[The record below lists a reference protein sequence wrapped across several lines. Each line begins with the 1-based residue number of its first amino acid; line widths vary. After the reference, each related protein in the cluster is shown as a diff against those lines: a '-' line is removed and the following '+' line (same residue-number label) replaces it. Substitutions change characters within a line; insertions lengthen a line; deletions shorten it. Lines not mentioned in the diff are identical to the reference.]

1 MCAQINKLISVA
13 LLCLIWTNCFAMDLS
28 QYEIL
33 CSEIGFKK
41 KTEAYGQCVLD
52 LAEKNKILS
61 TPKSEDE
68 QLCRGYGFKPNTAN
82 FSECKLKLEM
92 AKRQSID
99 AQEKYNKEKADYDRQ
114 MAAIQKERERQRAM
128 KQLELGLRMMGGQ
141 SPVDA
146 VNSVGTGA
154 PIAPRVPTP
163 TNQTITLPNGR
174 MINCSTFGT
183 MTNCF

>member
-1 MCAQINKLISVA
+1 MRTQANKLTLIGSC
-13 LLCLIWTNCFAMDLS
+13 LLLSLNCFALDLS
-28 QYEIL
+28 QYESL

-41 KTEAYGQCVLD
+41 KTEAYGQCVLE
-52 LAEKNKILS
+52 LAEKNKSLS
-61 TPKSEDE
+61 SPKNDDE
-68 QLCRGYGFKPNTAN
+68 QLCKSYGFKPNTSS

-99 AQEKYNKEKADYDRQ
+99 AQEKYNREKAEYDRQ
-114 MAAIQKERERQRAM
+114 MALIQREREQQRAM

-146 VNSVGTGA
+146 VNSVGTNA
-154 PIAPRVPTP
+154 PIAPRAP

-174 MINCSTFGT
+174 MVNCTTTGT